1 MATGEALKN
10 IAVDA
15 MGGDRG
21 PSEVVE
27 AVALALTSEGAPA
40 AITLVGNRD
49 ELQPLLEQNRLLDSE
64 RISIH
69 HASQVIGMAEKPI
82 RSLKEKKDAS
92 LVRAIELVRDG
103 QCQAA
108 VSCGNTGALMACG
121 TLRLRPMEGVER
133 PALGSIWP
141 SRDRYFAVLD
151 VGANPTPKPEHMVHQ
166 AILGKWYVHTVLDRP
181 NPRIGLL
188 SIGTEESKGHD
199 FILQTHE
206 KLKAL
211 DSMINY
217 SGLIEG
223 FDLFEDKVDVVLC
236 DGFTGN
242 VLLKAC
248 ESLYRMLKG
257 VIKDELTRNPVRMMG
272 ALLVKGGLNGVKER
286 LNPERYNGAPLLGLR
301 GNVIKTHGSSNKFA
315 FASAIR
321 IAGEFVRHDL
331 NTHALEDIAN
341 ANALLKST
349 PPANA

>member
-1 MATGEALKN
+1 MATGENSRN

-21 PSEVVE
+21 PAEVVKALE
-27 AVALALTSEGAPA
+27 LALQDPSSPHTF
-40 AITLVGNRD
+40 TLVGKED
-49 ELQPLLEQNRLLDSE
+49 VLAPLLNEHGLSNNSRVRLFP
-64 RISIH
+64 
-69 HASQVIGMAEKPI
+69 ASQVIGMEEKPI

-103 QCQAA
+103 ECQAA

-141 SRDRYFAVLD
+141 SRQNYFAVLD

-166 AILGKWYVHTVLDRP
+166 AILGKWYCQTVLNRP

-199 FILQTHE
+199 FIRQTHE
-206 KLKAL
+206 HLKNL
-211 DSMINY
+211 GHLINY

-223 FDLFEDKVDVVLC
+223 FTIFEDKVDVVLC

-242 VLLKAC
+242 VLLKSC
-248 ESLYRMLKG
+248 ESLFRMLKD
-257 VIKDELTRNPVRMMG
+257 VIKEELTRNPVRMVG

-286 LNPERYNGAPLLGLR
+286 LNPDRYNGAPLLGLR

-315 FASAIR
+315 IASALR
-321 IAGEFVRHDL
+321 IASEFVRHDL
-331 NTHALEDIAN
+331 SRHALEDVLAAN
-341 ANALLKST
+341 QILRRTSAVG
-349 PPANA
+349 